1 MSGDDYLSG
10 NRCGGECI
18 YNKGFLLNKMLNINC
33 LQECICFDLRI
44 ENKLCTIVS
53 LYR

>member
-18 YNKGFLLNKMLNINC
+18 YYKGFLPNKMLNINC
-33 LQECICFDLRI
+33 LHECICFDLRI
-44 ENKLCTIVS
+44 ENKLCAIVS